1 MNSYWDFLSPDLQ
14 SYILQLSKMDIIFF
28 KKKEFIHYLND
39 KLIQSYKFNICYGL
53 FFIRSSK
60 LEFSIYHVE
69 YHIKL
74 IIEKLLIN
82 KIYSMNQLIYLTEY
96 DLKNMFI
103 NPKYYNVISFWRYH
117 YFMKYY
123 KSYIPLNK
131 LEVKWLQKINIL
143 KSH

>member
-14 SYILQLSKMDIIFF
+14 SYIIQLSKIDTIFF

-53 FFIRSSK
+53 FFINSLK
-60 LEFSIYHVE
+60 LEFNIKYVK
-69 YHIKL
+69 YHINL
-74 IIEKLLIN
+74 IIQILLKN
-82 KIYSMNQLIYLTEY
+82 KIYSMNQLIYLTEN
-96 DLKNMFI
+96 DLKNIFI
-103 NPKYYNVISFWRYH
+103 NEKYYNVISFWRYY

-131 LEVKWLQKINIL
+131 LEVKWLQNINIL
-143 KSH
+143 K